1 MLPVRKYLTS
11 GLIGLLTLVAI
22 TAIYVL
28 ITGELGWAELKA
40 LLSVLILFAAGLNAV
55 TCISCR
61 PALPRPGLAWVGVGL
76 GTVSAILLLLLL
88 WSNGWLNLNWQR
100 WWQPTSVLL
109 VWTLV
114 YTHCL
119 WPVLV
124 RLDGTA
130 QRWLIPLTRAS
141 SLLLGAL
148 LSYGIIANN
157 ADSLLLRGIAVI
169 SILVGF
175 FSLVLVILHRRQQ
188 PGRQRLALTATD
200 EADIYQDGNGQ
211 YYRVTALTDTADG
224 QH

>member
-1 MLPVRKYLTS
+1 MPPVRQYLTS
-11 GLIGLLTLVAI
+11 GLIGLLSLVAI

-28 ITGELGWAELKA
+28 ITGELGWAEIKA

-55 TCISCR
+55 TCMSCR
-61 PALPRPGLAWVGVGL
+61 PALPRAGLAWVGVGL
-76 GTVSAILLLLLL
+76 GTLSAVLLLLLL

-109 VWTLV
+109 VWTLI

-124 RLDGTA
+124 RLDGA
-130 QRWLIPLTRAS
+130 IQRWLVPLTRLS
-141 SLLLGAL
+141 SLGLGAL

-157 ADSLLLRGIAVI
+157 ADSLLLRGIAIV

-188 PGRQRLALTATD
+188 PGRQRLWLTAT
-200 EADIYQDGNGQ
+200 EAHDVYQDGNGK
-211 YYRVTALTDTADG
+211 YYRVTAMTDTDDAA
-224 QH
+224 